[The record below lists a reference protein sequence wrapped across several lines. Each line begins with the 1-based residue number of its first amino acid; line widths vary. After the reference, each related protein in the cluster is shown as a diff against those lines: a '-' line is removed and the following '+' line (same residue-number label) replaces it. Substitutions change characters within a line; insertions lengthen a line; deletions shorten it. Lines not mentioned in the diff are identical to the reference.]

1 MSDVF
6 TTKVNVG
13 LIFQPTE
20 MMKVGN
26 LSKFVWNQSL
36 SVFYDQ
42 FWNLNLCKVWLGQ
55 QHKTSKY
62 WIVAETLFL
71 LSKDSNAPFENLLH
85 LLKVLNPTVLL
96 IRCRRRKLS
105 LLKRLFCWTIFIYL
119 KFLISFQVTI
129 QISQW
134 RDNHDNIY
142 LSISLY
148 IILHV

>member
-62 WIVAETLFL
+62 WIVVAETLFL
-71 LSKDSNAPFENLLH
+71 LSKDSNAPFENDLSFITFIKSFKPNCSPH
-85 LLKVLNPTVLL
+85 QMQTQETV
-96 IRCRRRKLS
+96 
-105 LLKRLFCWTIFIYL
+105 
-119 KFLISFQVTI
+119 
-129 QISQW
+129 
-134 RDNHDNIY
+134 
-142 LSISLY
+142 SIEE
-148 IILHV
+148 IILLDNFYLFEIFDFFSSDNTNLTMTW